1 MAVPDRIKT
10 QSLFNEAVVEDPD
23 LLAYTTDH
31 LKTQEM
37 CDEAVRNNTYT
48 LRFIPDHLKR
58 QECAT
63 NSYVPCRMHFIL
75 FLTILKLKGCA
86 LGKPMAAVL
95 CP

>member
-10 QSLFNEAVVEDPD
+10 QSLFNEAVGEDPG

-37 CDEAVRNNTYT
+37 CDEAVRNNPYT

-58 QECAT
+58 QRMCNEVIRT
-63 NSYVPCRMHFIL
+63 MRMHFIL

-86 LGKPMAAVL
+86 LGKPTAAVL